1 MCHVCFVLCVMCV
14 LCCVLCIVCCVLCI
28 VLCIVYC
35 VLCVVCCVYIKYNV
49 LKEIFGYDRDFL
61 WPSGRP
67 HECLSIRSD
76 LSHNFANLRLK
87 AHIQHPDG
95 IQSEIK
101 KNKFVGGGGETY
113 LSASSNTRYV
123 TRFRSVYPF
132 WSKSIKRP
140 GVAIASSAIYR

>member
-1 MCHVCFVLCVMCV
+1 M
-14 LCCVLCIVCCVLCI
+14 LCI
-28 VLCIVYC
+28 VLCV
-35 VLCVVCCVYIKYNV
+35 VLCVVCCVVLCLYNV
-49 LKEIFGYDRDFL
+49 LKEIFGYNRDFL
-61 WPSGRP
+61 RPSGRP
-67 HECLSIRSD
+67 HEGLSIRSD

-101 KNKFVGGGGETY
+101 NKNQNGGTY